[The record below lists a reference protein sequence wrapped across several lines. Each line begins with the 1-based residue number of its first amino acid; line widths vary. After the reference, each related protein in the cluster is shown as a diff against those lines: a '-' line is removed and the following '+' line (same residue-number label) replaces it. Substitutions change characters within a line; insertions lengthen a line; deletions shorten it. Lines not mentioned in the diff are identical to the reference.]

1 LDKRFAKQKRVYSQ
15 KRRVLKTMN
24 NFGLDIWS
32 NKNFIIEDG
41 EIKLNYKSMPSLL
54 EIVNTIRAKG
64 VKGPLILRFP
74 HLVKRQIKTLYNYF
88 EKAIEENDYKG
99 SFHAVFPLKVNQ
111 FPAAVAAITSQG
123 AKYNYGLEAGSKA
136 ELILAM
142 SKTIGSANITV
153 NGFKDEEMLTLGF
166 MAAHSGHNITITI
179 EGLNELETIINVAS
193 KCNLKVPNIGI
204 RVRLHSAGSGIWAKS
219 GGMDAKFGLTST
231 EIIEAIKLLKDAK
244 LLHKFTMIH
253 FHIGSQISDIAP
265 LKKALREA
273 GNIYA
278 ELKKMQADAL
288 SSINIG
294 GGLAVEYDQH
304 EKSHAKNYSIDEFSS
319 SVVFLLGEIMDR
331 KNVTHPDIFTE
342 SGRFI
347 VASHAVL
354 ITPVLELFSQDYQEK
369 LLHFKDTNPPLIEE
383 LIELNRLLNNAN
395 CIEYLHDALDHMESL
410 FTLFDLGYIDLQ
422 DRSNAEI
429 LVHNIIKKALYLKS
443 SNPTNELEQLQIKLQ
458 ERYLINASV
467 FQSLPDY
474 WGLGQHFPVMPIHHL
489 NTPPLRA
496 ASLWDITCDS
506 DGEIGFNPEKPL
518 YLHDVNINEEDYFLG
533 FFNVGAYQETLGMNH
548 NLFTHPNEY
557 TIAIND
563 TGYDIIDAVESKN
576 ILEILESIG
585 YDKDEILNH
594 LKNRLANAGF
604 STEKEKNDTLL
615 QLERFLHQNSYLRTT
630 T

>member
-1 LDKRFAKQKRVYSQ
+1 
-15 KRRVLKTMN
+15 LK
-24 NFGLDIWS
+24 NFGLNIWA

-41 EIKLNYKSMPSLL
+41 EIKLNYKSMPSLF
-54 EIVNTIRAKG
+54 EITSQIRAND
-64 VKGPLILRFP
+64 VKGPIILRFP
-74 HLVKRQIKTLYNYF
+74 HLIKRQITTLYNYF
-88 EKAIEENDYKG
+88 DKAIQENNYRG
-99 SFHAVFPLKVNQ
+99 SFNAVFPLKVNQ
-111 FPAAVAAITSQG
+111 FPAVVEAVTDQG
-123 AKYNYGLEAGSKA
+123 AKYSYGLEAGSKA

-142 SKTIGSANITV
+142 SKTPKNTNITV
-153 NGFKDEEMLTLGF
+153 NGFKDEEMLTLCF
-166 MAAHSGHNITITI
+166 IAAQSNHKITVTI
-179 EGLNELETIINVAS
+179 EGLNELETIIDVAS

-231 EIIEAIKLLKDAK
+231 EIIEAVKLLKEAK
-244 LLHKFTMIH
+244 LLSKLTMIH
-253 FHIGSQISDIAP
+253 FHIGSQIADIAP

-278 ELKKMQADAL
+278 ELKKMDADAL
-288 SSINIG
+288 KSINIG

-304 EKSHAKNYSIDEFSS
+304 EKAHARNYSIDEFSS
-319 SVVFLLGEIMDR
+319 SVVFLLGEIMDA
-331 KNVTHPDIFTE
+331 KGVAHPDIFTE

-354 ITPVLELFSQDYQEK
+354 VTPVLELFSQDYQEK
-369 LLHFKDTNPPLIEE
+369 LLSFKENNPPLIEE
-383 LIELNRLLNNAN
+383 LRELNRLLNNAN
-395 CIEYLHDALDHMESL
+395 CIEFLHDALDHMESL

-443 SNPTNELEQLQIKLQ
+443 ANPTNELEQLQIKLQ

-489 NTPPLRA
+489 NTTPLRA

-518 YLHDVNINEEDYFLG
+518 YLHDVNLDEEEYFLA

-548 NLFTHPNEY
+548 NLFTHPSEY
-557 TIAIND
+557 TI
-563 TGYDIIDAVESKN
+563 DITENGFEISHAVESKN
-576 ILEILESIG
+576 ILEILHTLG
-585 YDKDEILNH
+585 YKEDEILKKLEND
-594 LKNRLANAGF
+594 LSKSTF
-604 STEKEKNDTLL
+604 ITEKEKCDTLSK
-615 QLERFLHQNSYLRTT
+615 LESYLHQNGYLRTT
-630 T
+630 N

>member
-1 LDKRFAKQKRVYSQ
+1 MK
-15 KRRVLKTMN
+15 
-24 NFGLDIWS
+24 NFGLNIWA

-41 EIKLNYKSMPSLL
+41 EIKLNYKSMPSIL
-54 EIVNTIRAKG
+54 EITKAIRAND
-64 VKGPLILRFP
+64 VKGPIILRFP
-74 HLVKRQIKTLYNYF
+74 HLINRQIKTLYNYF
-88 EKAIEENDYKG
+88 EKAIQENDYQGK
-99 SFHAVFPLKVNQ
+99 FNAVFPLKVNQ
-111 FPAAVAAITSQG
+111 FPAVVEAVTQQG
-123 AKYNYGLEAGSKA
+123 DAFNYGLEAGSKA
-136 ELILAM
+136 ELIIAM
-142 SKTIGSANITV
+142 SKTPKNANITV

-166 MAAHSGHNITITI
+166 IAAQSGHKITITI
-179 EGLNELETIINVAS
+179 EGLNELETIISVAAKS
-193 KCNLKVPNIGI
+193 NLKIPNIGI

-231 EIIEAIKLLKDAK
+231 EIIEAISLLKGAN
-244 LLHKFTMIH
+244 LLDQLTMIH
-253 FHIGSQISDIAP
+253 FHIGSQMADIAP
-265 LKKALREA
+265 IKKALREA

-278 ELKKMQADAL
+278 ELKKMGADAL

-304 EKSHAKNYSIDEFSS
+304 IHANARNYSIDEFSS
-319 SVVFLLGEIMDR
+319 SVVFLLGEIMDA
-331 KNVTHPDIFTE
+331 KNVAHPDIFTE
-342 SGRFI
+342 SGRFV

-354 ITPVLELFSQDYQEK
+354 IAPVLELFSQDYQEQ
-369 LLHFKDTNPPLIEE
+369 LLNFKEKNPPLIEE
-383 LIELNRLLNNAN
+383 LIELNHLLNNAN

-443 SNPTNELEQLQIKLQ
+443 SNPTNELEVLQSKLQ

-489 NTPPLRA
+489 NTTPLRA

-506 DGEIGFNPEKPL
+506 DGEICFNPEKPL
-518 YLHDVNINEEDYFLG
+518 YLHDVNLDEEEYFLG

-557 TIAIND
+557 TITVDD
-563 TGYDIIDAVESKN
+563 TSYSISNAVESKS
-576 ILEILESIG
+576 ILEILDSIG
-585 YDKDEILNH
+585 YESSLIVEKLNQE
-594 LKNRLANAGF
+594 LEKSEF
-604 STEKEKNDTLL
+604 ITKKEKSDTLAIL
-615 QLERFLHQNSYLRTT
+615 KKLLSQNGYLRTT
-630 T
+630 N